1 MGKYFG
7 TDGVR
12 GEANVELTPELAFKL
27 GRFGGYVLSQHETDV
42 PRVFVARDTRISGQ
56 MLESALVAGLLSVG
70 IHVYK
75 LGVLATPGVAHLV
88 KAEKASAGVMISASH
103 NPAQDNGIKF
113 FAGDGFK
120 LDDALEAEIE
130 ALLDAEEDT
139 LPRPSAQGLGDVVEY
154 PEGLRKYQ
162 QFLVSTGTELEGM
175 KVVLDTA
182 NGAAATSA
190 RQIFADL
197 GADLTVMAENPD
209 GLNINEGVGSTH
221 PEKLQELVKETGSQ
235 IGLAFDGDSDRL
247 IAVDENGDLVDGDR
261 IMYIIGKYLADR
273 GLLAKNT
280 IVTTVMSNLG
290 FHKALDREGI
300 EKAVTAV
307 GDRYV
312 VEEMRKEGYNIGGEQ
327 SGHVILMDYNTTGD
341 GQLTAVQLTK
351 IMKETGKT
359 LSKLASE
366 VTIYP
371 QKLVNIRVENSMKD
385 KSMEV
390 PAIAAIIEKMEA
402 EMAGNGRILVRPS
415 GTEPL
420 LRVMAEA
427 PTDAEVHYYVDTIA
441 DVVRAEIGLD

>member
-56 MLESALVAGLLSVG
+56 MLEAALIAGLLSVG

-88 KAEKASAGVMISASH
+88 KTEQASAGVMISASH

-162 QFLVSTGTELEGM
+162 QFLVSTGTDLDGM
-175 KVVLDTA
+175 KVALDTA

-190 RQIFADL
+190 RQIFVDL
-197 GADLTVMAENPD
+197 GADLTVMAEKPD

-261 IMYIIGKYLADR
+261 IMYIVGKYLADR

-312 VEEMRKEGYNIGGEQ
+312 VEEMRKEGYNVGGEQ

-351 IMKETGKT
+351 IMKETGKK
-359 LSKLASE
+359 LSELAAE

-385 KSMEV
+385 KAMEV

-427 PTDAEVHYYVDTIA
+427 PTDAEVDYYVDTIA

>member
-175 KVVLDTA
+175 KVALDTA

-359 LSKLASE
+359 LSGLAAE

-427 PTDAEVHYYVDTIA
+427 PTDAEVDYYVDTIA

>member
-120 LDDALEAEIE
+120 LDDALEADIE

-359 LSKLASE
+359 LSELAAE

>member
-162 QFLVSTGTELEGM
+162 QFLVSTGSELEGM

-359 LSKLASE
+359 LSELAAE

-390 PAIAAIIEKMEA
+390 PAIAAIIEKMEV